1 MFRYF
6 WMEGKDIPAGVGFGH
21 FTAKHILMLLLCAVF
36 ITVLTLWFKKQP
48 LRRQNTFLKI
58 LACLMLAGNLVR
70 DLFLLIIGRMSLA
83 YLPLHLCSFS
93 IFVYLLHAFL
103 PESYNDTVMTL
114 NPANGRPVSRSARRD
129 RLCPA
134 AAGHG
139 LRAPVSRLEQLSYS
153 EFHEPAQLSLAC
165 SFIGLS
171 GSASGFRPDPSD
183 HTPFLVSVR
192 VSSCVRAAG
201 VAV

>member
-70 DLFLLIIGRMSLA
+70 DLFLLIIGRMSL
-83 YLPLHLCSFS
+83 
-93 IFVYLLHAFL
+93 V
-103 PESYNDTVMTL
+103 
-114 NPANGRPVSRSARRD
+114 
-129 RLCPA
+129 
-134 AAGHG
+134 
-139 LRAPVSRLEQLSYS
+139 
-153 EFHEPAQLSLAC
+153 
-165 SFIGLS
+165 SFICCTR
-171 GSASGFRPDPSD
+171 FFPNPTMTPS
-183 HTPFLVSVR
+183 
-192 VSSCVRAAG
+192 
-201 VAV
+201 

>member
-70 DLFLLIIGRMSLA
+70 DLFLLIIGRMSLG

-103 PESYNDTVMTL
+103 PESYNDTA
-114 NPANGRPVSRSARRD
+114 NRPASISPRFAKRSARSA
-129 RLCPA
+129 LSCCC
-134 AAGHG
+134 
-139 LRAPVSRLEQLSYS
+139 RAR
-153 EFHEPAQLSLAC
+153 
-165 SFIGLS
+165 
-171 GSASGFRPDPSD
+171 SAR
-183 HTPFLVSVR
+183 
-192 VSSCVRAAG
+192 SCFPTG
-201 VAV
+201 AVILF

>member
-36 ITVLTLWFKKQP
+36 ITALTLWFKKQL

-114 NPANGRPVSRSARRD
+114 NPANGRYFAVRDPNTANRPASISPRFAKRSARS
-129 RLCPA
+129 A
-134 AAGHG
+134 
-139 LRAPVSRLEQLSYS
+139 LS
-153 EFHEPAQLSLAC
+153 C
-165 SFIGLS
+165 CCRVR
-171 GSASGFRPDPSD
+171 SAR
-183 HTPFLVSVR
+183 
-192 VSSCVRAAG
+192 SCFPTG
-201 VAV
+201 AVILF